1 MVLGFLM
8 VSGWCGWQFA
18 GRAQIFEVSCRAGA
32 CTRHDLLLFFAL
44 KTISGNHKTTTQK
57 KHRRSPKWTCGNYF
71 SRWWQTQIFFIFTP
85 NLGEDEPILTHIFQL
100 GWFNHQLL
108 FFFFGGGGGPFSSIQ
123 LGEAWRNPA
132 KNHLGWC

>member
-1 MVLGFLM
+1 M

-32 CTRHDLLLFFAL
+32 CTRHDLLFFCA
-44 KTISGNHKTTTQK
+44 KNNFRKSQNNNPK
-57 KHRRSPKWTCGNYF
+57 KNRKIPKWTCGNYF
-71 SRWWQTQIFFIFTP
+71 SRWWQLQYFFGIFTP

-108 FFFFGGGGGPFSSIQ
+108 FFFFGGWWRPVLIHPTWRGLEES
-123 LGEAWRNPA
+123 GEKPPGMVL
-132 KNHLGWC
+132 KPCK